1 MYLRICGVLR
11 LQKNNWLRK
20 SRKLYGPQIANPQ
33 IAAFV
38 ASSANK
44 KQMLSANLL
53 SAELSCGQPTSGN
66 LLGNFAIFEQKRL
79 LTSLLRKK
87 HL

>member
-33 IAAFV
+33 IAVFA
-38 ASSANK
+38 ASSANI
-44 KQMLSANLL
+44 KQMLSANLRICYL
-53 SAELSCGQPTSGN
+53 RN
-66 LLGNFAIFEQKRL
+66 LVADSPPLEIC
-79 LTSLLRKK
+79 
-87 HL
+87 